1 MNDSSRLHGLDAV
14 RALAL
19 LGGIV
24 LHACMSFL
32 PGFRE
37 VGWPISDRSPSI
49 TLGVLF
55 YVIHTFRMTTFFL
68 VAGYFGHMLFHRKGA
83 GAFVRDRLLRIA
95 VPLVVGWP
103 LLFPPIVVAFIWGA
117 SKLSGDAP
125 QPSPPLSS
133 GSLSFPLTHLWFL
146 YVLLWLYALV
156 LLVRAVFACVIDRS
170 GQLRQKSDRCVQSL
184 LRSGLASLALA
195 APLCASLYFHE
206 GWVMWLGIPT
216 PDQSLIPNVPAFVGF
231 VTAFSLGWLVQRQ
244 PDLLQTWE
252 RQWLVHLTM
261 AIILTVVALA
271 LAGVVPT
278 FTPTEPGTTKLAYA
292 VCYTIAV
299 WNGTFAVIGMG
310 LRFCSEPNPTLRYL
324 ADSSYW
330 LYLIHLPI
338 IFLAQV
344 LVMQW
349 ELHWSIKFVLILGT
363 TLPLMLLSYHYL
375 VRSTF
380 IGGVLNGRRYARVT
394 QTVVRAEPTS

>member
-1 MNDSSRLHGLDAV
+1 MSDSSRLHGLDAV

-37 VGWPISDRSPSI
+37 VGWPISDRSPSV

-55 YVIHTFRMTTFFL
+55 FVLHTFRMTTFFL
-68 VAGYFGHMLFHRKGA
+68 IAGFFGHMLFHRKGA
-83 GAFVRDRLLRIA
+83 RAFVWDRLLRIG

-103 LLFPPIVVAFIWGA
+103 LLFPPILVAIIWGA
-117 SKLSGDAP
+117 TKLYGDATP
-125 QPSPPLSS
+125 PPPPS
-133 GSLSFPLTHLWFL
+133 GGRFSFPLMHLWFL
-146 YVLLWLYALV
+146 YVLLWLYTLV
-156 LLVRAVFACVIDRS
+156 LLVRAIFARVIDRS
-170 GQLRQKSDRCVQSL
+170 GQLRQKLDRGIQAL
-184 LRSGLASLALA
+184 LRSGLASIVLA
-195 APLCASLYFHE
+195 APLCASLYFSK

-231 VTAFSLGWLVQRQ
+231 ATAFSLGWLVQRQ
-244 PDLLQTWE
+244 PELLQAWE
-252 RQWLVHLTM
+252 RQWFIHLAM
-261 AIILTVVALA
+261 AVVLTVAALS
-271 LAGVVPT
+271 LGGVVPT
-278 FTPTEPGTTKLAYA
+278 FTPTQPGTKMLAYS
-292 VCYTIAV
+292 VCYTIST
-299 WNGTFAVIGMG
+299 WSWTFAVIGLG

-330 LYLIHLPI
+330 LYLVHLPLV
-338 IFLAQV
+338 FLAQV
-344 LVMQW
+344 VVMEW
-349 ELHWSIKFVLILGT
+349 ELHWSIKFVLILVS

-380 IGGVLNGRRYARVT
+380 IGGVLNGRRYAKVPQAAAQAR
-394 QTVVRAEPTS
+394 

>member
-1 MNDSSRLHGLDAV
+1 MSDSSRLHGLDAV

-37 VGWPISDRSPSI
+37 VGWPISDRSSSV

-55 YVIHTFRMTTFFL
+55 FVIHTFRMTTFFL
-68 VAGYFGHMLFHRKGA
+68 IAGFFGRMMFHRKGA
-83 GAFVRDRLLRIA
+83 RAFVGNRLLRIA
-95 VPLVVGWP
+95 VPLVFGWP
-103 LLFPPIVVAFIWGA
+103 LLFPPIVVAFIWGS
-117 SKLSGDAP
+117 SKLSGGTP
-125 QPSPPLSS
+125 PPPPPSG

-146 YVLLWLYALV
+146 YVLLWLYTVVLV
-156 LLVRAVFACVIDRS
+156 ARAVFVRIIDRS
-170 GQLRQKSDRCVQSL
+170 GGLRQKLDRCVQAL
-184 LRSGLASLALA
+184 LRSGLASLVLA

-206 GWVMWLGIPT
+206 GWVMWFGIPT

-231 VTAFSLGWLVQRQ
+231 ATAFSLGWLVQRQ
-244 PDLLQTWE
+244 PDLLQAWE
-252 RQWLVHLTM
+252 RQWLIHLAM
-261 AIILTVVALA
+261 AVVLTVAALA

-278 FTPTEPGTTKLAYA
+278 YTPTEPGTTKLTYA

-299 WNGTFAVIGMG
+299 WSWTFAVIGMG
-310 LRFCSEPNPTLRYL
+310 LRFCSEPNPSLRYL

-344 LVMQW
+344 LVMEW
-349 ELHWSIKFVLILGT
+349 ELHWSVKFVLILGT

-380 IGGVLNGRRYARVT
+380 IGGVLNGRRYARVP
-394 QTVVRAEPTS
+394 QTVPRAEPTG